1 MDYMQMLMEQS
12 AANSAF
18 NAAQSQINRD
28 WQEYMSS
35 TAHQR
40 EVNDLITA
48 GINPVLSANNGASF
62 GTVANSSADPSS
74 AAGLAQLAMTQMNN
88 KAQLEMSKISA
99 DAQKAAAGATAAATI
114 AAANTAYNATTYAA
128 DRAHDTA
135 VDSATFSVH
144 GPFGSG
150 VSGPNQQVMD
160 YLNSPSSALQQA
172 LNAATKY

>member
-1 MDYMQMLMEQS
+1 MDYAQMLMEQS

-18 NAAQSQINRD
+18 NAQQSQINRD

-48 GINPVLSANNGASF
+48 GINPVLSANSGASF

-88 KAQLEMSKISA
+88 AASIEMSKISA
-99 DAQKAAAGATAAATI
+99 EAQKAAAGATAAATM
-114 AAANTAYNATTYAA
+114 AAASTSAAATRYAAQQSAEAAKSTAHETISLGPFSYSAPTQRFNQVNEQNYNAGILYPTMY
-128 DRAHDTA
+128 
-135 VDSATFSVH
+135 
-144 GPFGSG
+144 
-150 VSGPNQQVMD
+150 
-160 YLNSPSSALQQA
+160 
-172 LNAATKY
+172 